1 MGRDAVRRGW
11 GATGKQA
18 RAAACALLALYAL
31 AGSPR
36 PAGAQDVTYLSLG
49 TGAVNGV
56 YYPVGRAICRLFNRN
71 IAPLTARCGVEST
84 PGAVYNMIKL
94 REGELEFAMVQSD
107 TASDA
112 FAGRGPFAGRSQPS
126 LRSVASLHPELITI
140 VARAGAGV
148 ENLDDLRRKR
158 LNTGVL
164 GSGARTTWGVVEAAM
179 DWTPADRPVLSEF
192 KPDVALTALC
202 KNQLDAVL
210 LLVGHPSAV
219 VRKSLEAC
227 DTRIVPVAGAA
238 IDQLVAASP
247 HFQTGLIPATAYGES
262 ADVPSFGVRSVLV
275 TSAAIGDDIVY
286 AMTKALL
293 RNVDGLRQ
301 SHPALANLTPQQMMK
316 EAIVAPLHP
325 GALKAYRELGL
336 MN

>member
-1 MGRDAVRRGW
+1 MAGGLPGAV
-11 GATGKQA
+11 
-18 RAAACALLALYAL
+18 ACALIALGAL
-31 AGSPR
+31 AASAR
-36 PAGAQDVTYLSLG
+36 PSAAQDMTYLSLG

-56 YYPVGRAICRLFNRN
+56 YYPVGRAICRLFNRSA
-71 IAPLTARCGVEST
+71 APLTARCGAEST
-84 PGAVYNMIKL
+84 PGAVYNITKM
-94 REGELEFAMVQSD
+94 REGELEFALVQSD

-112 FAGRGPFAGRSQPS
+112 FAGRAPFAGRPQPS

-140 VARAGAGV
+140 VARAGARI

-164 GSGARTTWGVVEAAM
+164 GSGSRTTWSAVEDAAG
-179 DWTPADRPVLSEF
+179 WTAADRPVLSEL

-202 KNQLDAVL
+202 KDQLDAVL

-219 VRKSLEAC
+219 VRKSLDAC
-227 DTRIVPVAGAA
+227 DTRIVPVSGAA
-238 IDQLVAASP
+238 VDRLAATSP
-247 HFQTGLIPATAYGES
+247 HFQTGLISATAYGLP
-262 ADVPSFGVRSVLV
+262 ADVKSFGVRAVLV
-275 TSAAIGDDIVY
+275 TSAGMRDDIVY
-286 AMTKALL
+286 AMTKAILQ
-293 RNVDGLRQ
+293 NVDDLRR
-301 SHPALANLTPQQMMK
+301 SHPALANLSPQQMMK

>member
-1 MGRDAVRRGW
+1 MGRDAVRRALDDG
-11 GATGKQA
+11 GRLA
-18 RAAACALLALYAL
+18 RAAACTLLALAAL
-31 AGSPR
+31 AATPR
-36 PAGAQDVTYLSLG
+36 PAAAQDLKYLSLG

-71 IAPLTARCGVEST
+71 IAPLSARCGVEST

-94 REGELEFAMVQSD
+94 SEGELEFAMVQSD

-140 VARAGAGV
+140 VARAGARLDS
-148 ENLDDLRRKR
+148 LDDLRRKR

-164 GSGARTTWGVVEAAM
+164 GSGSRTTWAAVEDATG
-179 DWTPADRPVLSEF
+179 WVPADRPVLSEF

-202 KNQLDAVL
+202 KDQLDAVL
-210 LLVGHPSAV
+210 LLVGHPSTV

-238 IDQLVAASP
+238 IDRLVAASP
-247 HFQTGLIPATAYGES
+247 HFQTGLIPATAYGLP
-262 ADVPSFGVRSVLV
+262 ADLPSFGVRAVLV
-275 TSAAIGDDIVY
+275 TSSGMGDDIVY
-286 AMTKALL
+286 ALTKAILSNVEDL
-293 RNVDGLRQ
+293 RR
-301 SHPALANLTPQQMMK
+301 SHPALAGLTPQQMMK
-316 EAIVAPLHP
+316 DAIVAPLHP
-325 GALKAYRELGL
+325 GALRAYRELGL
-336 MN
+336 TN